1 MSGHER
7 YLQRLQ
13 SLVNERLGR
22 LFTEDCPQRVLTESM
37 RYSLLAGGKRIRPVL
52 VLAFC
57 AAAGGDELSA
67 LDAACAVELLHT
79 YSLIHDDL
87 PCMDDDDLRRGQP
100 TNHMVYGE
108 CIATLAG
115 DALQAEAFS
124 LLLGSPL
131 PPDRICRMA
140 GILAEA
146 AGVRGICGGQTLD
159 MQGEGKKL
167 GREELENIHRMK
179 TAAMLRAAALIGVC
193 AAGGSDTMRDAAAAY
208 ADGVGLAFQIR
219 DDMLD
224 ALGDEE
230 TLGKPIGSDDM
241 SGKSTFF
248 TLYGK
253 DECQRLIDSETER
266 AAAALSSA
274 FEENGFLT
282 WLAWQLA
289 GRKS

>member
-1 MSGHER
+1 MSGFEGELR
-7 YLQRLQ
+7 RLQ
-13 SLVNERLGR
+13 SLVNERLNG

-57 AAAGGDELSA
+57 AAAGGDEASA

-100 TNHMVYGE
+100 TNHMVFGE

-124 LLLGSPL
+124 LLLCSPL
-131 PPDRICRMA
+131 PPDRVCRMA
-140 GILAEA
+140 QILAEA

-159 MQGEGKKL
+159 MQGEGKSL

-179 TAAMLRAAALIGVC
+179 TAAMLRASALMGVC
-193 AAGGSDTMRDAAAAY
+193 AAGGDEAMLDAATAY

-230 TLGKPIGSDDM
+230 TLGKPIGSDSE
-241 SGKSTFF
+241 SGKSTFY
-248 TLYGK
+248 TLFGK
-253 DECQRLIDSETER
+253 EECQRLIDSETER
-266 AAAALSSA
+266 AVSALSSA
-274 FEENGFLT
+274 FEESGFLT
-282 WLAWQLA
+282 WLARELA
-289 GRKS
+289 GRIS